1 MYLTSSGINF
11 FNYKSNIMFTVKI
24 LEPTAKCKNENKND
38 SKFYHPETAAI
49 HILLECEYV

>member
-38 SKFYHPETAAI
+38 SKFYHPERAAI